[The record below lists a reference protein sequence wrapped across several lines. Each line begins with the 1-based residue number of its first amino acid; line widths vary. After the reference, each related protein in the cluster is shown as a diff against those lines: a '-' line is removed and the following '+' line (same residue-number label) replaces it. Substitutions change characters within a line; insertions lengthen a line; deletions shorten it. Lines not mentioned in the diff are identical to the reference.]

1 MFAECIVVII
11 PWKNPGKLILVL
23 FSSCLRRTSSRYG
36 SDQALNSNGGPF
48 AVDSVIDVS
57 YRHFAR
63 HCKDS

>member
-1 MFAECIVVII
+1 MHCGNYSLE
-11 PWKNPGKLILVL
+11 KPGKLILVL

-36 SDQALNSNGGPF
+36 SDLAFNSNGGTL